1 VTGRED
7 IVVKKFILGTKIGMT
22 QIFDETGLAVPVTV
36 VEAGPCTV
44 IQKKSEEIDGYA
56 SLKVAYIEVSEKKLT
71 RPELG
76 VFKSVGAT
84 PHKYLREFRPGA
96 TDAYEVGQV
105 INAADMFKIGDKVD
119 VSGISKGKGFQGA
132 IKRHG
137 QSRGK
142 ETHGSKFHRGIG
154 SMGANSFPGRIF
166 KGKKMPGHMGGVRV
180 TAQNLAVVRV
190 DKERNLMLIRGA
202 VPGPKGALLEICDT
216 VKQA

>member
-1 VTGRED
+1 MN
-7 IVVKKFILGTKIGMT
+7 KFMLGTKLGMT
-22 QIFDETGLAVPVTV
+22 QIFDETGIAIPVTV
-36 VEAGPCTV
+36 VVAGPCTV
-44 IQKKSEEIDGYA
+44 VQKKNAETDGYA
-56 SLKVAYIEVSEKKLT
+56 SLKVGYIEVEDRKLT

-76 VFKSVGAT
+76 VFKSAGVA
-84 PHKYLREFRPGA
+84 PHKYLREFKPEAG
-96 TDAYEVGQV
+96 TGEYDVGQV

-119 VSGISKGKGFQGA
+119 VSGTSKGKGFQGA

-137 QSRGK
+137 QKKGR

-202 VPGPKGALLEICDT
+202 VPGPKGALLEIRDT